1 MSCASKRGGGVR
13 LRVAASG
20 ESEDRDANAVRSSQH
35 ECRRQPFMKSSMR
48 TNEPRHRGFTLL
60 ELMVGLTIVGMM
72 LIAGLPSFTTFLR
85 NAEIRSTTESISN
98 GLRLARS
105 EATRLNRPVSFT
117 LAGSGS
123 PDWTINIFN
132 PVTGLVLQP
141 PLQSYSR
148 FEVGKSA
155 RIVIAPGNAL
165 AVTFNGLGRI
175 ISPSPIATP
184 NLQQVDVTSLIAGE
198 AKTLRIF
205 VDDLNGV
212 RMCDPDPAL
221 RIMTP
226 PDARAC

>member
-1 MSCASKRGGGVR
+1 MKR
-13 LRVAASG
+13 
-20 ESEDRDANAVRSSQH
+20 
-35 ECRRQPFMKSSMR
+35 PMR
-48 TNEPRHRGFTLL
+48 TNEKQHRGFTLL
-60 ELMVGLTIVGMM
+60 ELMVGLTIAGMM

-85 NAEIRSTTESISN
+85 NAEIRSTSESISN

-117 LAGSGS
+117 LAGAGN

-132 PVTGLVLQP
+132 PVTGLLLQP

-148 FEVGKSA
+148 FEVGRSA
-155 RIVIAPGNAL
+155 LVVATPVSAV

-175 ISPSPIATP
+175 ISPSPIVTP
-184 NLQQVDVTSLIAGE
+184 NLQQIDVTSVIAGE

-205 VDDLNGV
+205 VDDLHGV

-221 RIMTP
+221 LSLTP